1 MSGEL
6 ERQLAIYLADPPAA
20 PAPAPEIVTGAE
32 LPALLKLLARN
43 KVPLL
48 AITPEQGA
56 VQRVLHAQPPF
67 IQAQA
72 AERDAYESLR
82 AEYVAAKRLWQHAGI
97 ADILIKSGNTFP
109 SFPHKTS
116 NLDVLVPPQMSDWAR
131 CLLRDNGYIELRNV
145 EENAKYLFRK
155 FHRGREISGLHVHE
169 HVGWYASFL
178 DEQRLWERC
187 QPSADDLEVTV
198 PSPEDIVLITIAHSF
213 FEDKDVKLSDL
224 AKVNHHLRERGG
236 DFDWQYVEAVATRRS
251 WREGLQVALLIYD
264 HVSRAWYGASSIP
277 PHVRQRA
284 EASLPTWL
292 ARYVRRYL
300 QREPAHAP
308 FRIPFALSKYCFLRR
323 LWQDPDKPLRRRLA
337 DLFIHSVQGTKLR
350 LRLHSQPG
358 MLVCFSG
365 VDGSGKTAHAHA
377 LQRAFAGCHIHTGYV
392 WGRTGS
398 ARWLHLLGQAAKRLA
413 GQPLPQGGESEASK
427 WERRRAAFGNRWVRR
442 VWSWLTAVDLVARYT
457 WQVRLP
463 LLRGRVVLCD
473 RYVYD
478 AWVEWAAYF
487 GGSDDISRTWAA
499 RWLRWAAPRPHRS
512 YLLDIPAELAASRSS
527 SAPSLAM
534 LHQEVILYHRLAASF
549 GAIVKDAQRPAATLE
564 DEIAYET
571 LTAYFDRYGTLVNA
585 LFFRNPGPLPTCYAD
600 SSMPPAQGRS

>member
-6 ERQLAIYLADPPAA
+6 ERQLAIYLADPSAA
-20 PAPAPEIVTGAE
+20 PAPAPATISGAD
-32 LPALLKLLARN
+32 LPTLLELLARN

-48 AITPEQGA
+48 AIRSEQGA
-56 VQRVLHAQPPF
+56 VQCALHVQPAF
-67 IQAQA
+67 LQAQA

-82 AEYVAAKRLWQHAGI
+82 AEYVAAKRLWQRASI
-97 ADILIKSGNTFP
+97 ADILIKSGNAFP

-116 NLDVLVPPQMSDWAR
+116 NLDVLVRPEMGDRAR
-131 CLLRDNGYIELRNV
+131 CLLRDNGYVELRNV

-155 FHRGREISGLHVHE
+155 FHRGREVSGLHVHE

-178 DEQRLWERC
+178 DEKRLWERC
-187 QPSADDLEVTV
+187 QPSADDPEVTV

-213 FEDKDVKLSDL
+213 YEDKDVKLSDL
-224 AKVNHHLRERGG
+224 AKVNYHLRARGR
-236 DFDWQYVEAVATRRS
+236 DFDWGYVEEVATRRG
-251 WREGLQVALLIYD
+251 WREGLYVALLIYD
-264 HVSRAWYGASSIP
+264 HVSRAWYGTSSIP

-284 EASLPTWL
+284 EASLPAWL

-300 QREPAHAP
+300 QREPVRAP
-308 FRIPFALSKYCFLRR
+308 WRIPFALSKYCFLRR
-323 LWQDPDKPLRRRLA
+323 LWQDPDKPLGKRLA

-377 LQRAFAGCHIHTGYV
+377 LQRAFAGCHIRTSYV
-392 WGRTGS
+392 WSRTGS

-413 GQPLPQGGESEASK
+413 GRLLPRGGESEVIK
-427 WERRRAAFGNRWVRR
+427 WERRRATFGKRWVRR
-442 VWSWLTAVDLVARYT
+442 IWSWLTAVDLVVRYT
-457 WQVRLP
+457 WRVRLP

-487 GGSDDISRTWAA
+487 GSGGDISRAWAA
-499 RWLRWAAPRPHRS
+499 RWLRWAMPQPHRT

-534 LHQEVILYHRLAASF
+534 LHEEVALYRQLATSF
-549 GAIVKDAQRPAATLE
+549 GAIIKDARRPAATVE

-585 LFFRNPGPLPTCYAD
+585 LFFRNPGPLPACYAD
-600 SSMPPAQGRS
+600 SSTPPAQGRS